1 MAQGLIGKPLDR
13 TEGPLKV
20 SGSATYAHEWA
31 IDNQAYGVLVRAP
44 FAKGRILSIGKE
56 ALLSMEGVLAV
67 IDDERLLRNPAQG
80 TANEAP
86 VQGVKDVVYLGQPI
100 ALVVAETFEGAR
112 HAAQSLT
119 MDYEADESAAVD
131 PEASDAQVE
140 KPDEKQF
147 SQGDVDQ
154 AMQEAAFTVDQ
165 VYRTPGH
172 NSAAMEPHCAIA
184 HWEEDKLTLYG
195 SYQMLKYNRNEL
207 ADSLGI
213 DAEQVRIISRYVGGG
228 FGSKLGIAP
237 EAVAAAIAAKELQ
250 RAVCVTL
257 SRQQVFEAVMRRSET
272 RQHFQLAADEA
283 GVLTGLSHVSLVSN
297 LPDETFAEPVGQATH
312 FMYGGKNRRIGLEIA
327 RLNKTCAGSV
337 RAPGEAV
344 GVTALENAMDELA
357 EAAGID
363 PVELRLL
370 NIPENDP
377 EQDIAF
383 SSRKFRQALEHG
395 AKTFGWEKRQSVPGQ
410 VREGEWLI
418 GMGMASAARVNMLM
432 QSEARVTLSSDGSV
446 IVETDM
452 TDIGTGSYTI
462 LSQIAGEMLGVAMDR
477 VETRLGDTDLP
488 SASGSGGSWGASSSG
503 SAVFLA
509 CEELR
514 SQLCQKL
521 DCDTGELT
529 LKDGRAIVRNRRY
542 DLVELLDGESLQA
555 VGNIEPGETSDD
567 VRQATFGAHFA
578 EVAVNAVTG
587 ETRVQRMLGVF
598 SAGRILNEKTAR
610 SQCYGGMIF
619 GIGMALTEELL
630 HDPRDGHIVNRDLGE
645 YHVPVNLDVPQLDVI
660 LLDER
665 DDHASPIQAK
675 GIGEL
680 GICGAAAAIVNA
692 IYNASGARVR
702 EYPATLDKILPY
714 LD

>member
-1 MAQGLIGKPLDR
+1 MTMDEPATRGRLDEMVQGLSGKPLDR

-20 SGSATYAHEWA
+20 SGSATYAHEWS

-44 FAKGRILSIGKE
+44 FANGEIQSLDKQTV
-56 ALLSMEGVLAV
+56 LSMVGVLAV

-86 VQGVKDVVYLGQPI
+86 AQGVREVVYLGQPI
-100 ALVVAETFEGAR
+100 ALVVAETFECAR

-119 MDYEADESAAVD
+119 MKYEADDSVAID

-140 KPDEKQF
+140 KPDDKQF

-154 AMQEAAFTVDQ
+154 AMLEAAFTVDQ

-184 HWEEDKLTLYG
+184 QWQDDNLTLYG

-213 DAEQVRIISRYVGGG
+213 DAEQVRIVSKYVGGG

-257 SRQQVFEAVMRRSET
+257 FRQQVFEMVMRRSET
-272 RQHFQLAADEA
+272 RQHFQLAADKS

-297 LPDETFAEPVGQATH
+297 LPDETFAEPVGQASH
-312 FMYGGKNRRIGLEIA
+312 FMYGGENRRIGLHIA

-357 EAAGID
+357 ETAGID

-370 NIPENDP
+370 NIPEKDP
-377 EQDIAF
+377 EQGIPF
-383 SSRKFRQALEHG
+383 SSKQFRQALEQG
-395 AKTFGWEKRQSVPGQ
+395 AERFGWDKRQKTPGQ
-410 VREGEWLI
+410 VRDGEWLI

-432 QSEARVTLSSDGSV
+432 ESEARVTLAADGSV
-446 IVETDM
+446 TVETDM

-462 LSQIAGEMLGVAMDR
+462 LSQIAGEMLGVPMNQ
-477 VETRLGDTDLP
+477 VEVRLGDTDLP
-488 SASGSGGSWGASSSG
+488 SSAGSGGSWGASSCG
-503 SAVFLA
+503 SAVFVA
-509 CEELR
+509 CEDLR
-514 SQLCQKL
+514 SQICQK
-521 DCDTGELT
+521 
-529 LKDGRAIVRNRRY
+529 
-542 DLVELLDGESLQA
+542 
-555 VGNIEPGETSDD
+555 
-567 VRQATFGAHFA
+567 
-578 EVAVNAVTG
+578 
-587 ETRVQRMLGVF
+587 
-598 SAGRILNEKTAR
+598 
-610 SQCYGGMIF
+610 
-619 GIGMALTEELL
+619 
-630 HDPRDGHIVNRDLGE
+630 
-645 YHVPVNLDVPQLDVI
+645 
-660 LLDER
+660 
-665 DDHASPIQAK
+665 
-675 GIGEL
+675 
-680 GICGAAAAIVNA
+680 
-692 IYNASGARVR
+692 
-702 EYPATLDKILPY
+702 
-714 LD
+714 